1 MKPTYHEKLG
11 YIQNDLLKLGA
22 KLRALRRSAP
32 DPTEAE
38 HLAAIITEIEATA
51 AKLHR

>member
-1 MKPTYHEKLG
+1 MKLTYEERLA

-32 DPTEAE
+32 DPTEADA
-38 HLAAIITEIEATA
+38 LAAIIAEIEATA
-51 AKLHR
+51 AKLNR

>member
-1 MKPTYHEKLG
+1 MKLTYEERLA

-32 DPTEAE
+32 DSSEADRI
-38 HLAAIITEIEATA
+38 AAIITEIEAIA
-51 AKLHR
+51 AKLNR